1 MYCTLVLCYT
11 IETPILMAHNLNFPQ
26 VLVGE
31 SIVKQSDPGKGI
43 SNLFGK
49 DISI

>member
-1 MYCTLVLCYT
+1 MPHPTTFLGKLA
-11 IETPILMAHNLNFPQ
+11 ENFVPLQ

-43 SNLFGK
+43 AGLFGK
-49 DISI
+49 DISLSPN

>member
-1 MYCTLVLCYT
+1 
-11 IETPILMAHNLNFPQ
+11 
-26 VLVGE
+26 VGE

-49 DISI
+49 DISVWVDRLIT